1 MAKKQRIDLLKKVYS
16 KSEYLQIIDT
26 SFNQFGTKSVPEQ
39 LAETTTVNDF
49 FQDYNNLFY
58 EIPALGDNNSHQ
70 YLIKTSAAYIDYESN
85 DAQIEALQ
93 QEITQLRK
101 DLLTAQINLA
111 NAITSGSAA
120 VSVDDVEEIDNLG
133 IDEYNNLVS
142 DLGDVTSIAGDIATT
157 SGNTNVSAM
166 TPGTSGTPSSPKP
179 VGKSMTSY

>member
-70 YLIKTSAAYIDYESN
+70 YLIETSAAYIDYE
-85 DAQIEALQ
+85 
-93 QEITQLRK
+93 
-101 DLLTAQINLA
+101 
-111 NAITSGSAA
+111 
-120 VSVDDVEEIDNLG
+120 
-133 IDEYNNLVS
+133 
-142 DLGDVTSIAGDIATT
+142 
-157 SGNTNVSAM
+157 
-166 TPGTSGTPSSPKP
+166 
-179 VGKSMTSY
+179 

>member
-70 YLIKTSAAYIDYESN
+70 YLIETKIGRAH
-85 DAQIEALQ
+85 
-93 QEITQLRK
+93 
-101 DLLTAQINLA
+101 
-111 NAITSGSAA
+111 
-120 VSVDDVEEIDNLG
+120 V
-133 IDEYNNLVS
+133 
-142 DLGDVTSIAGDIATT
+142 
-157 SGNTNVSAM
+157 
-166 TPGTSGTPSSPKP
+166 
-179 VGKSMTSY
+179 

>member
-49 FQDYNNLFY
+49 FQDYNNL
-58 EIPALGDNNSHQ
+58 
-70 YLIKTSAAYIDYESN
+70 
-85 DAQIEALQ
+85 
-93 QEITQLRK
+93 
-101 DLLTAQINLA
+101 
-111 NAITSGSAA
+111 
-120 VSVDDVEEIDNLG
+120 
-133 IDEYNNLVS
+133 VS

-166 TPGTSGTPSSPKP
+166 TPGTNGTPSSPKP